1 MIALKQRAELR
12 KVPPYSTVARFYD
25 LLIGRENFHRARRT
39 LENLATRYGLRFRS
53 AADIGCGTGRFA
65 CYLNRRWGVPVWAVD
80 RSPAMLRAAARIC
93 RTCGVRLLR
102 QDIRRL
108 RLPAKADLITANS
121 DTLNHLRSTGDFQR
135 TLHRIWRN
143 LAPGGHFLFDLVTPT
158 LSDAPR
164 SWRRQ
169 VLFRGGSLDHL
180 VAWRPEAASFRT
192 VLIHRRHCSAASTV
206 EIHDERAY
214 DPVDVGRWLREAGF
228 ILRAVLDAD
237 SLAIPLA
244 LPPRLVFLAARP

>member
-1 MIALKQRAELR
+1 MIALMQRAEFR
-12 KVPPYSTVARFYD
+12 QVPPYSTAAQFYD
-25 LLIGRENFHRARRT
+25 LLIGRENFRRARRI
-39 LENLATRYGLRFRS
+39 LETLATRYGLRFRS

-65 CYLNRRWGVPVWAVD
+65 CFLSRRWGVPVWAVD

-108 RLPAKADLITANS
+108 RLPAKVELITANS
-121 DTLNHLRSTGDFQR
+121 DTLNHLKSAGDFKR
-135 TLHRIWRN
+135 ALHSIWCN
-143 LAPGGHFLFDLVTPT
+143 LMPGGHFVFDLVTPT
-158 LSDAPR
+158 LSDVPR
-164 SWRRQ
+164 SWGRR
-169 VLFRGGSLDHL
+169 VLVRGGSVDHL
-180 VAWRPEAASFRT
+180 VAWRPGTASFRT
-192 VLIHRRHCSAASTV
+192 ALIHRRHSAAASTV

-237 SLAIPLA
+237 SLAIPL
-244 LPPRLVFLAARP
+244 LVSPRLVFLTDRP